1 MLLVER
7 RSQYY
12 KKEIAS
18 LQVANEALKA
28 HINSLL
34 ASIKEIREVLTNNDS
49 NTPRVD
55 AVYIAKEAINST
67 PTQSLAEHDRKV
79 IAEFRTKCK
88 AVVYTSQN
96 DLDNVAY
103 QSKMPCEYKSKGDCT
118 VPLYTLPPIDNEEK

>member
-79 IAEFRTKCK
+79 IAEFREYLLKNST
-88 AVVYTSQN
+88 
-96 DLDNVAY
+96 DLPDDFKKV
-103 QSKMPCEYKSKGDCT
+103 
-118 VPLYTLPPIDNEEK
+118 LYENLWDLYES